1 MKASIKDKLLL
12 ILGSAFLIVLIGLLI
27 FDVTRRGIFSGK
39 MGINI
44 AIVGERGVSLLLLR
58 PEEEMVEWVKLP
70 ASISVKIFN
79 SEAHYPLESVWSY
92 GVLERNPYEILEKS
106 LGQSMGIVISRTIV
120 VGNGPSIE
128 DLLGKM
134 LSISLKT
141 NLSIKDRFVIRAYIA
156 EAVKSKRILETSVPN
171 KVFDKVIDPDGKEF
185 IEFNQTVNLWTKN
198 KFVVES
204 ILDENADVL
213 INNISGVPG
222 KGNILANQLESS
234 GMHVVEVKADTEEKV
249 SSSKECVFSTDQRYE
264 ITEMVLDVQIGCT
277 KVPQPPFIDNDEKI
291 RIWIIK

>member
-1 MKASIKDKLLL
+1 M
-12 ILGSAFLIVLIGLLI
+12 VLVGLLI
-27 FDVTRRGIFSGK
+27 YDVTRRGIFSGR

-44 AIVGERGVSLLLLR
+44 AIVGDRGVSLLLLR

-70 ASISVKIFN
+70 ANIRIKIFN
-79 SEAHYPLESVWSY
+79 SEAHYPLDSVWGY
-92 GVLERNPYEILEKS
+92 GVSERKPYEILEKS
-106 LGQSMGIVISRTIV
+106 LGRSMGIVISRTIKV
-120 VGNGPSIE
+120 DDNTLIE

-134 LSISLKT
+134 FSISLKT
-141 NLSIKDRFVIRAYIA
+141 NLSIKDRFVIRQYISD
-156 EAVKSKRILETSVPN
+156 AVKSKRVLETSVPN
-171 KVFDKVIDPDGKEF
+171 TVFDKVTDPDGKEF
-185 IEFNQTVNLWTKN
+185 VEFNQAVNLWTKN

-222 KGNILANQLESS
+222 MGNILANQLESS

-249 SSSKECVFSTDQRYE
+249 QGKECVFSTDERYE
-264 ITEMVLDVQIGCT
+264 MTEMVLGLQIGCT
-277 KVPQPPFIDNDEKI
+277 KIARPSFIESDEKI

>member
-12 ILGSAFLIVLIGLLI
+12 ILGSVFLLVLIGLLI

-44 AIVGERGVSLLLLR
+44 AIVGDRGVSLLLLR

-70 ASISVKIFN
+70 TNISVKIFN

-106 LGQSMGIVISRTIV
+106 LGQSMGIVISRTVV

-141 NLSIKDRFVIRAYIA
+141 NLSIKDRFVIRQFVA

-171 KVFDKVIDPDGKEF
+171 TVFDKVIDPDGKEF

-222 KGNILANQLESS
+222 KGNIMANQLESS

-249 SSSKECVFSTDQRYE
+249 TSVKECVFSTDQRYE
-264 ITEMVLDVQIGCT
+264 ITEMVLGVQVGCA
-277 KVPQPPFIDNDEKI
+277 KIPLPSFIEKDEKI
-291 RIWIIK
+291 RIWIVK

>member
-12 ILGSAFLIVLIGLLI
+12 ILGSVFLLVLIGLLI

-44 AIVGERGVSLLLLR
+44 AIVGDRGVSLLLLR
-58 PEEEMVEWVKLP
+58 PEEEMVEWVKFP
-70 ASISVKIFN
+70 TNISVKIFN

-106 LGQSMGIVISRTIV
+106 LGQSMGIVISRTVV

-141 NLSIKDRFVIRAYIA
+141 NLSIKDRFVIRQFVA
-156 EAVKSKRILETSVPN
+156 EAVKSKRILETSVPST
-171 KVFDKVIDPDGKEF
+171 VFDKVIDPDGKEF

-222 KGNILANQLESS
+222 KGNIMANQLESS

-249 SSSKECVFSTDQRYE
+249 SSGKECVFSTDQRYE
-264 ITEMVLDVQIGCT
+264 ITEMVLGVQVGCA
-277 KVPQPPFIDNDEKI
+277 KIPLPSFIEKDEKV
-291 RIWIIK
+291 RIWIVK

>member
-12 ILGSAFLIVLIGLLI
+12 ILGSVFLIVLIGLLI
-27 FDVTRRGIFSGK
+27 FDLTRRGIFNGK

-44 AIVGERGVSLLLLR
+44 AIVGDRGVSLLLLR

-70 ASISVKIFN
+70 TNISVKIFN

-106 LGQSMGIVISRTIV
+106 LGQSMGIVISRTVV

-134 LSISLKT
+134 LLISLKT
-141 NLSIKDRFVIRAYIA
+141 NLSIKDRFVIRQFVA

-171 KVFDKVIDPDGKEF
+171 TVFDKVIDPDGKEF

-222 KGNILANQLESS
+222 KGNIMANQLESS

-249 SSSKECVFSTDQRYE
+249 SSGKECVFCTDQRYE
-264 ITEMVLDVQIGCT
+264 ITEMVLGVQVGCA
-277 KVPQPPFIDNDEKI
+277 KIPLPSFIEKDEKV
-291 RIWIIK
+291 RIWIVK